1 MQKFVF
7 WTGVYNIII
16 GGSFLIPGL
25 TNLLNIQAPQVALWL
40 YLPAILVIYLGIL
53 LIFCSRRL
61 PERASLVFW
70 EGIARI
76 AVFVPLAWFGFFTDL
91 GFMVGV
97 IGVIDLL
104 IGLGYII
111 GLPRALHVPARSL
124 LLDQPINR

>member
-7 WTGVYNIII
+7 WTGVYNLIV
-16 GGSFLIPGL
+16 GSVFLIPGS
-25 TNLLNIQAPQVALWL
+25 TNLVGIQAPEVMLWL
-40 YLPAILVIYLGIL
+40 WLPAILVIYLGIL

-104 IGLGYII
+104 IGLGYIL
-111 GLPRALHVPARSL
+111 GLPRALHIPAIDL
-124 LLDQPINR
+124 LLDR

>member
-7 WTGVYNIII
+7 WTGVYNLIV
-16 GGSFLIPGL
+16 GSVFLIPGS
-25 TNLLNIQAPQVALWL
+25 TNIFAIQAPDVMLWL
-40 YLPAILVIYLGIL
+40 WLPAILVIYLGIL
-53 LIFCSRRL
+53 LILCSRRL
-61 PERASLVFW
+61 AERASLVFW

-104 IGLGYII
+104 IGLGYIL
-111 GLPRALHVPARSL
+111 GLPRALHIPAVDL
-124 LLDQPINR
+124 FLDR